1 VAAWAAAAVKSV
13 LGGCIDTTAENT
25 ISIQYTCTKSYPA
38 GTLKDQTYQGSSS
51 PRALKFFLVP

>member
-1 VAAWAAAAVKSV
+1 MAAWAAAAVKSD

-38 GTLKDQTYQGSSS
+38 RTLKDQTYQGPSK
-51 PRALKFFLVP
+51 PACY